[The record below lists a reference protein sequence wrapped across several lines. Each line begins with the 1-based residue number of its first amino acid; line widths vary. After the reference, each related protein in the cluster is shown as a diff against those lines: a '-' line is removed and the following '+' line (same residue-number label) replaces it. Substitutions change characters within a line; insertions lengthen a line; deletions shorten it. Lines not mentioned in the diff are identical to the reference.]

1 MVVVLVLLPA
11 LGRTGNDAASWAQI
25 AVALIAFLLLRIAQ
39 SAQFAVCSPLRFAEA
54 VRTNLM
60 HRKPL
65 DRLLATDHHT
75 KPQNDVQQ
83 MALQWS

>member
-1 MVVVLVLLPA
+1 LKIRHFIGHSENAV
-11 LGRTGNDAASWAQI
+11 RIQI

-75 KPQNDVQQ
+75 KPQNDIQQ
-83 MALQWS
+83 MELQWS